1 MNIDIKTALQ
11 EWGLNGREA
20 EVYFFLIKNG
30 SNSANE
36 ISKSTGILRQ
46 TIYELI
52 NKLESRGLINEI
64 TINNKKHFEA
74 TTPEKLSTIL
84 EEKKKIIDF
93 IMPSLIELNKSKKI
107 ASKTQIYLGK
117 NGLKMV
123 LRDPLTSKTEIKSL
137 HPNYSEKFFQEF
149 FIQNFSL
156 VRIQKKIN
164 LKILRGEI
172 DTEFQK
178 EVSMTDKIKLREV
191 KLLPSLKEIKASFIQ
206 YNNKIILINYS
217 EDNPFAV
224 MIEDEFM
231 SRSFELIYN
240 ILWSLG
246 KKV

>member
-11 EWGLNGREA
+11 EWGLNEREA
-20 EVYFFLIKNG
+20 DIYIYLVKNH

-46 TIYELI
+46 TVYEI
-52 NKLESRGLINEI
+52 IGKLESRGLITEI

-74 TTPEKLSTIL
+74 TPPEKLQTIL
-84 EEKKKIIDF
+84 EEKKKIIDS
-93 IMPSLIELNKSKKI
+93 IMPDLKELNKCNNSS
-107 ASKTQIYLGK
+107 SKTQVYFGK

-149 FIQNFSL
+149 FIQNFS
-156 VRIQKKIN
+156 VTRIEKKIN
-164 LKILRGEI
+164 LKILKSKI
-172 DTEFQK
+172 DTKFQK
-178 EVSMTDKIKLREV
+178 EVSITNKKKLREV
-191 KLLPSLKEIKASFIQ
+191 RLLPDLKEIKASIIQ
-206 YNNKIILINYS
+206 YEDKITLINYN

-224 MIEDEFM
+224 MIEDKFI
-231 SRSFELIYN
+231 SKSFELIYN
-240 ILWSLG
+240 ILWELG